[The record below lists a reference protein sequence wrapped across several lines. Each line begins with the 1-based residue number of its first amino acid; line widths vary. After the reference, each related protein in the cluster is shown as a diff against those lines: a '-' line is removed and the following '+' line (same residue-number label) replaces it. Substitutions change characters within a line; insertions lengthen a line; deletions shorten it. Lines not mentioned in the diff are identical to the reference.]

1 VVIVPIEKI
10 IVMPVPPK
18 EECLNKNLTVRLP
31 VGLAQEI
38 EEIAAITGYSRDDVI
53 NNLLKC
59 GIKNKDAIT
68 GDKKSE

>member
-1 VVIVPIEKI
+1 MPIEKI

-31 VGLAQEI
+31 VELAQEI
-38 EEIAAITGYSRDDVI
+38 DDIAAITGYSRDGVI

-59 GIKNKDAIT
+59 GIKNMDAIT
-68 GDKKSE
+68 GEEKSE